1 MQELVSYNF
10 QKVYKAFGKHFG
22 NTVFP
27 KYNFQKNKKLQGD
40 I

>member
-1 MQELVSYNF
+1 MQGLVSYNF
-10 QKVYKAFGKHFG
+10 QKVYKAFAKHFG

-27 KYNFQKNKKLQGD
+27 KYNFKKNKKLPGD